1 MISAKDLPEP
11 DDRYSI
17 RRALLSVYDK
27 TGIVDFARRLHAHGV
42 ELISTGGTAQKLRDA
57 GLPVTEA
64 ADLTGV
70 PEVLDGRVK
79 TLHPAIHAGLLARR
93 NDPEDQASLDDHDFA
108 PIDLVVCNLYPFT
121 DVVAE
126 GDPGLATAMEN
137 VDIGGPTMIRAAAKN
152 HAFVG
157 VVTTP
162 DAYDAVADEL
172 DANDGTLGRATRH
185 ALAHAAFEHTAAY
198 DAAIRDYLAEASLSE
213 SAAAPGAGSH
223 TATDE
228 SPLPDPYQETLSR
241 VRTLRYGENPNQA
254 AALYGSP
261 ERFYESLHGKALS
274 FNNLLD
280 LSAALALIDEFRDAP
295 PTCAI
300 LKHTN
305 PCGVATADTLAD
317 AWERAFATD
326 RKSPFGGI
334 VVVNRALDRD
344 TAEALDAIFTELVI
358 APDFEDGV
366 LPFLK
371 QKKNRR
377 LIHHTAAARDDDRLD
392 VRSVTGGLLV
402 QERDPVFPPA
412 GELAD
417 RWDVATD
424 RAPTDAEATD
434 LDFAWR
440 IAKHVKSNAIVYAK
454 DRATLGIGAGQ
465 MSRIDA
471 SELAVRK
478 AQESELDLTG
488 SVVASDAFF
497 PFADGLEA
505 AAQHGARA
513 AIQPGGSI
521 RDDEVI
527 DAANAHNV
535 AMVCTGNRHFRH

>member
-11 DDRYSI
+11 DDRYPI

-27 TGIVDFARRLHAHGV
+27 TSIVDFARRLHTHGV
-42 ELISTGGTAQKLRDA
+42 ELISTGGTAQRLRDA
-57 GLPVTEA
+57 DVPVTEA
-64 ADLTGV
+64 ADVTGV

-93 NDPEDQASLDDHDFA
+93 TDPDDRASLEAHDVA
-108 PIDLVVCNLYPFT
+108 PIDLVVCNLYPFA
-121 DVVAE
+121 DVVA
-126 GDPGLATAMEN
+126 GDDPGGATAMEN

-162 DAYDAVADEL
+162 TAYDAVADEL
-172 DANDGTLGRATRH
+172 DAHDGTLGRDTRE
-185 ALAHAAFEHTAAY
+185 ALARTAFEHTAAY
-198 DAAIRDYLAEASLSE
+198 DAAICDYLAETDAE
-213 SAAAPGAGSH
+213 
-223 TATDE
+223 TTDE
-228 SPLPDPYQETLSR
+228 TSLPDPYHETLPQ

-261 ERFYESLHGKALS
+261 ERFYDALHGKALS

-317 AWERAFATD
+317 AWTRAFATD

-344 TAEALDAIFTELVI
+344 TAEALDEIFTELVI

-377 LIHHTAAARDDDRLD
+377 LIRHTAAAREDERLD
-392 VRSVTGGLLV
+392 IRSVTGGLLV

-412 GELAD
+412 GQWSD
-417 RWDVATD
+417 RWDVVTD
-424 RAPTDAEATD
+424 RTPTDAEAAD

-440 IAKHVKSNAIVYAK
+440 IVKHVKSNAIVYAK
-454 DRATLGIGAGQ
+454 DQATLGIGAGQ
-465 MSRIDA
+465 MSRVDA

-478 AQESELDLTG
+478 AHDSELDLAD

-505 AAQHGARA
+505 AARHGARA

-527 DAANAHNV
+527 EAANAHDV